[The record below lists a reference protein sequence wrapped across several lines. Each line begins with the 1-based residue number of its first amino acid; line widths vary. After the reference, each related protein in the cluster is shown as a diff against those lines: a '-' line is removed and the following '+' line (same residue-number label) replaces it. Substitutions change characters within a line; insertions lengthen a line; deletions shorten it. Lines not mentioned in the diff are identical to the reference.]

1 MKICLHSTGKETKFL
16 LAVEWASLVAQLV
29 NNLPAMQETLVRF
42 QGQEDPLE
50 QSVASY
56 SSIIGWRIPV
66 DREAWRA
73 TIRRVAKGR
82 TQLSNSAQH
91 NSWVLG

>member
-1 MKICLHSTGKETKFL
+1 MKICFHSTGKETKFL
-16 LAVEWASLVAQLV
+16 LVVEWASLVAQLV
-29 NNLPAMQETLVRF
+29 NNLPSMQETLVRF

-50 QSVASY
+50 QGVASY

-73 TIRRVAKGR
+73 TVQRVAKGR
-82 TQLSNSAQH
+82 TRLSNSAH
-91 NSWVLG
+91 